1 MASTLPS
8 PPRVSPPKSLRDL
21 PIWGQRLYLTLLAL
35 SDAETGLCPTS
46 PTGIGHRGLA
56 HILSEHLG
64 GGVPWYEIQVGRL
77 VDMGVILRRGPQRLY
92 LARMT
97 VSLKFSRTCVACGL
111 PSDSQREGVCVECHA
126 SGWTR
131 SDRRW
136 RVDAIEMAVAGKSP
150 AVISARLGLPLWRIE
165 DAEEAESMSLRR
177 DEASGIVPHLYR
189 HGLLSAEWRE
199 AWEERDPVGYAKRNG
214 TRRRKA
220 KKQ

>member
-1 MASTLPS
+1 MATTEPS
-8 PPRVSPPKSLRDL
+8 PPRVSPPRSLKDL

-46 PTGIGHRGLA
+46 TESGGQRGLA
-56 HILSEHLG
+56 HVLSDVLG
-64 GGVPWYEIQVGRL
+64 GGLIWYERQVSRL
-77 VDMGVILRRGPQRLY
+77 VDMGVILRKGPNRMY
-92 LARMT
+92 LSRMT
-97 VSLKFSRTCVACGL
+97 VSLRYSRTCVACGL
-111 PSDSQREGVCVECHA
+111 KSDSQREGVCVECHA

-189 HGLLSAEWRE
+189 HGLLSAEWKE
-199 AWEERDPVGYAKRNG
+199 AWEERDPAGYAKRNG

-220 KKQ
+220 KK